1 MSGELFPTA
10 FTSPRFRPR
19 FSFHFCLFLSKG
31 WHLVTRCWLRLVL
44 PPMSRVNNVLAR
56 NSYILNL
63 TGRLVTVSVRTNE
76 IVAGLSAIDEVE
88 HPSNWPATWSLQ

>member
-19 FSFHFCLFLSKG
+19 FPFRFCLLLSKG
-31 WHLVTRCWLRLVL
+31 RHFVTRCWPDWFFL
-44 PPMSRVNNVLAR
+44 MSRVNNVLAR

-76 IVAGLSAIDEVE
+76 IVAGLPAIDEVD
-88 HPSNWPATWSLQ
+88 HPSNWPAVWSLQ